1 MARSDHPLAAF
12 TAVACLKKGWRWLP
26 VLYMGGA
33 RFGADASRIASDL
46 EKRGGKEEG
55 ERRWEEKGGRE
66 EAPPLLATTA
76 GGGIATG
83 DEVGETRC
91 GGWGSGLRIPGHLE
105 ATQK

>member
-55 ERRWEEKGGRE
+55 EKEMGGKGRE
-66 EAPPLLATTA
+66 
-76 GGGIATG
+76 GGGAAAA
-83 DEVGETRC
+83 
-91 GGWGSGLRIPGHLE
+91 GHHRRRRHCHRRRGR
-105 ATQK
+105 